1 MGRKFRLGALVFCLA
16 ALLARCGGAAEVV
29 RVAGGG
35 ERDADGVP
43 ATGARLNEPF
53 ATAFDAAGNLYIAE
67 MVGGRILRV
76 DGAGVITRVAGRE
89 TQADVGDGGPAA
101 EALFNG
107 MHHVIDAGDDALL
120 IADTWN
126 HRVRRLD
133 LKRETIAPFAGTGA
147 KGFSG
152 DEGVASAAEFGDVY
166 CLALTADG
174 KALYIADL
182 DNRRIRA
189 IAMATGIVSTV
200 AGNGER
206 GVPRDGALA
215 MESPLVD
222 PRAVTVDAEGNIYIL
237 ERGGHALRVVDA
249 EGRIRTVAGTGKPG
263 ATGDGGPAIEATLN
277 GPKHL
282 CVDGDGN
289 VIIADTENHAIRRY
303 LPKDGR
309 IERVAGTGAQG
320 AAGAAGEGGDPLAV
334 QLNRPHG
341 VAIGP
346 DGFLYIADS
355 SNHRILKIVP

>member
-1 MGRKFRLGALVFCLA
+1 MGRMFRLGALVFCFV
-16 ALLARCGGAAEVV
+16 ALLVRGGEAANVV

-35 ERDADGVP
+35 ERDAEGVP
-43 ATGARLNEPF
+43 ALEARLSEPF
-53 ATAFDAAGNLYIAE
+53 ATAFDASGNLYISE

-76 DGAGVITRVAGRE
+76 DGAGVMTRVAGRE
-89 TQADVGDGGPAA
+89 AQGDAGDGGPAA
-101 EALFNG
+101 AALFNG
-107 MHHVIDAGDDALL
+107 MHHVIEAGDNAFL

-133 LKRETIAPFAGTGA
+133 LKSGTIAPFAGTGA

-152 DEGVASAAEFGDVY
+152 DGGPASAAEFGDVY

-174 KALYIADL
+174 KTLYVADL

-189 IAMATGIVSTV
+189 IAMETGVVSTV

-206 GVPRDGALA
+206 GVPRDGELA
-215 MESPLVD
+215 IESPLVD
-222 PRAVTVDAEGNIYIL
+222 PRAVAVDAEGNIYVL
-237 ERGGHALRVVDA
+237 ERGGHALRVVDG
-249 EGRIRTVAGTGKPG
+249 EGRIRTVAGTGKAG

-282 CVDGDGN
+282 CVDGEGN

-309 IERVAGTGAQG
+309 IERVAGTGEP
-320 AAGAAGEGGDPLAV
+320 GAAGEGGDPLAV
-334 QLNRPHG
+334 PLNRPHG

-346 DGFLYIADS
+346 DGRLYIADS

>member
-1 MGRKFRLGALVFCLA
+1 MGRMFRRGALVLCFA
-16 ALLARCGGAAEVV
+16 ALLVRGGEAANVV

-43 ATGARLNEPF
+43 ATEARLNEPF

-76 DGAGVITRVAGRE
+76 DGAGVISWVAGRE
-89 TQADVGDGGPAA
+89 AQADAGDGGPAA

-107 MHHVIDAGDDALL
+107 MHHVIDTGDNALL

-133 LKRETIAPFAGTGA
+133 LKRGTIAPFAGTGA

-152 DEGVASAAEFGDVY
+152 DGGPASAAEFGDVY
-166 CLALTADG
+166 CLSLTADG
-174 KALYIADL
+174 KTLYIADL

-189 IAMATGIVSTV
+189 IDMATGVVSTV

-215 MESPLVD
+215 IESPLVD
-222 PRAVTVDAEGNIYIL
+222 PRAVAVDAVGNIYIL
-237 ERGGHALRVVDA
+237 ERGGHALRVIDG
-249 EGRIRTVAGTGKPG
+249 ERRIRTVAGTGKAG
-263 ATGDGGPAIEATLN
+263 ATGDGGPALEATLN

-289 VIIADTENHAIRRY
+289 VLIADTENHAIRRY
-303 LPKDGR
+303 LPKGGR
-309 IERVAGTGAQG
+309 IERVAGTGQQG
-320 AAGAAGEGGDPLAV
+320 AAGEEGEPLNV

-355 SNHRILKIVP
+355 SNHRILKVVP